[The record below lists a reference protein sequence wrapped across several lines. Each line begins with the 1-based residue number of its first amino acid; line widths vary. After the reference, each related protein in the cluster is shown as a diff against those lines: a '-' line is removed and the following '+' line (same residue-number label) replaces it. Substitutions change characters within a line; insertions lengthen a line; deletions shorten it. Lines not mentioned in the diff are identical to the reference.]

1 MKKTVFL
8 FLFVMVFSLTLPSC
22 AERKLVS
29 CREIL
34 EELKA
39 AEIGLPAGR
48 TYDIKA
54 GEGEDEFLP
63 ERLLSS
69 LFGEG
74 ATPPVRCGWLDIA
87 IFLPTSSHPCEF
99 AVILCNS
106 DDTATDTARL
116 LCRRLDS
123 IRTLKQNGEYSE
135 LLGDARVTVIRNYV
149 LLIISSD
156 AENAVKKAARKVE
169 KW

>member
-8 FLFVMVFSLTLPSC
+8 FLFVLILSFTLPSC
-22 AERKLVS
+22 AEKNLVS

-34 EELKA
+34 EELKD
-39 AEIGLPAGR
+39 AEIGLPAGK

-54 GEGEDEFLP
+54 GEGENEFLP

-69 LFGEG
+69 LYGEG
-74 ATPPVRCGWLDIA
+74 ATPPMREGWLDIA
-87 IFLPTSSHPCEF
+87 LFLPTSAHPCEF

-123 IRTLKQNGEYSE
+123 IRTLKQNCEYSA
-135 LLGDARVTVIRNYV
+135 LLEGARVTVIRNYA

-156 AENAVKKAARKVE
+156 AENAVKTVTRIVGN
-169 KW
+169 

>member
-1 MKKTVFL
+1 MKKKVF
-8 FLFVMVFSLTLPSC
+8 FLISVLLFSLILSSC
-22 AERKLVS
+22 AEKSLVS
-29 CREIL
+29 CRDIL
-34 EELKA
+34 GELKD
-39 AEIGLPAGR
+39 AEIGLPAGK
-48 TYDIKA
+48 TYDLKA

-63 ERLLSS
+63 ERLLSA

-74 ATPPVRCGWLDIA
+74 ATPPVRCGWLDA
-87 IFLPTSSHPCEF
+87 ALFLPTSSHPCEF

-123 IRTLKQNGEYSE
+123 IRTLKQNGEYSA
-135 LLGDARVTVIRNYV
+135 LLDNARVTVIRNYV

-156 AENAVKKAARKVE
+156 ADNAVKTAARKVE
-169 KW
+169 K

>member
-1 MKKTVFL
+1 M
-8 FLFVMVFSLTLPSC
+8 SC
-22 AERKLVS
+22 S
-29 CREIL
+29 EIL
-34 EELKA
+34 DELKDT
-39 AEIGLPAGR
+39 EVGLPAGK

-54 GEGEDEFLP
+54 GEGENEFLP

-69 LFGEG
+69 LYGEG
-74 ATPPVRCGWLDIA
+74 ATPPMREGWLDIA
-87 IFLPTSSHPCEF
+87 LFLPISSHPCEF

-123 IRTLKQNGEYSE
+123 IRTLKQNGEYSA
-135 LLGDARVTVIRNYV
+135 LLEGARVTVIRNYA

-156 AENAVKKAARKVE
+156 AENAVKTVTRIVGN
-169 KW
+169 

>member
-1 MKKTVFL
+1 MKKTVYFL
-8 FLFVMVFSLTLPSC
+8 IFVLLFSLMLPSC
-22 AERKLVS
+22 AEKNLVS

-34 EELKA
+34 EELKD
-39 AEIGLPAGR
+39 AEIGLPAGK
-48 TYDIKA
+48 TYDLKA
-54 GEGEDEFLP
+54 DAGEDEYLP
-63 ERLLSS
+63 EKLLSA

-74 ATPPVRCGWLDIA
+74 ATPPMRCGWLDIA
-87 IFLPTSSHPCEF
+87 LFLPTSAHPCEF

-135 LLGDARVTVIRNYV
+135 ILEGARVTVIRNYV

-156 AENAVKKAARKVE
+156 AENAVKTAARKVQS
-169 KW
+169 